1 MEGGWMSAVATL
13 TVTEVVSVA
22 SARALVPVASA
33 TATRTLVT
41 TNDGPRLHGGSV
53 VAGDTQT
60 LVYNFIEGL
69 GPAHFERPE
78 SRSRRIKRREK
89 LALASK

>member
-1 MEGGWMSAVATL
+1 MIMWIFAPSNCP
-13 TVTEVVSVA
+13 
-22 SARALVPVASA
+22 PVFSRSRNQTQAA
-33 TATRTLVT
+33 PGQTGR
-41 TNDGPRLHGGSV
+41 SV

-78 SRSRRIKRREK
+78 SESRRMREREK
-89 LALASK
+89 LDLAFK

>member
-1 MEGGWMSAVATL
+1 MIMWIFAPSNCP
-13 TVTEVVSVA
+13 
-22 SARALVPVASA
+22 PVFSRSRNQTQAA
-33 TATRTLVT
+33 PGQT
-41 TNDGPRLHGGSV
+41 GGSV

-78 SRSRRIKRREK
+78 SGSRRIKRREK